1 MNYIAARS
9 LIRSGDLFAWGHEA
23 WGSWYDLKA
32 QGVRMFTRSE
42 YAHAAVA
49 WCVGE
54 RVLVIEAVVPLVRIF
69 PLSKLLPCY
78 WLMGEKRNEW
88 TQESELT
95 ALSKVG
101 EPYSKW
107 EAIKSFIAKVTPG
120 ANGVWQCAE
129 LAAFI
134 RAQMLLENYESPTP
148 TSVVQAALAG
158 GASLVMLTSEPRP
171 VKPARAETDPTTPN
185 VARTFHDVESSL
197 RAIELNAW
205 AAEEVRK
212 MK

>member
-1 MNYIAARS
+1 VNYADARPS
-9 LIRSGDLFAWGHEA
+9 IRSGDLLAWGHEA
-23 WGSWYDLKA
+23 WGSWYDLQV

-49 WCVGE
+49 WCIGD
-54 RVLVIEAVVPLVRIF
+54 RVLVIEAVVPAVRIF
-69 PLSKLLPCY
+69 PLSRLLPCY
-78 WLMGEKRNEW
+78 WLLGEKREPW
-88 TQESELT
+88 TDATELT
-95 ALSKVG
+95 ALSKIG

-107 EAIKSFIAKVTPG
+107 EAVKSFIAKVTPG

-158 GASLVMLTSEPRP
+158 GASLAMLTE
-171 VKPARAETDPTTPN
+171 K
-185 VARTFHDVESSL
+185 
-197 RAIELNAW
+197 
-205 AAEEVRK
+205 
-212 MK
+212 